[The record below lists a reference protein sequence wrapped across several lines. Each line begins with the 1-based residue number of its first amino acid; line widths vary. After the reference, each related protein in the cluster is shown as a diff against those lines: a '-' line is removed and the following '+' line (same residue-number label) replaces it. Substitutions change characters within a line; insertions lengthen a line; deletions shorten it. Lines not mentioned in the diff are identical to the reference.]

1 MVKLTGTFSQL
12 QSFKVLIV
20 GDFMLDR
27 YTNGTVQRISPEA
40 PVSIL
45 KVENE
50 QSLPGGAGNVA
61 LNLVSL
67 GAQEVVALGRVGSDL
82 VGQELLEKLEIEG
95 VNVDYFVTQTSFPT
109 PIKNRLV
116 AEGQQLLRVDRER
129 VIPIDEDLEK
139 EIIEALPHILSNVD
153 VVAVSDYNKGF
164 LSNALLQALLKKAKE
179 LSIPV
184 IVDPKGD
191 DFAKYL
197 GATLIKPN
205 QNEAYSAAKLPNNAA
220 IDEVAKELFAIC
232 HPDKLVITRSKEG
245 ISLFEKGKDRQ
256 DFSVQIK
263 EVKDVTGAGDTVL
276 AMLSAC
282 IANKIDMENSIRFA
296 NIAAGLAIEKV
307 GCARIGL
314 SDFARRLLE
323 IDLDNKIFDESHL
336 FALKKILINRDYTL
350 FALKGKQVIS
360 SELLRS
366 IQKLTQENKELIIYL
381 QEDEPDEE
389 LINFLSCLKEVS
401 FIILKKESLNN
412 LYKNLKPQSAYLFCN
427 NDMQNIILTEL
438 SNYI

>member
-95 VNVDYFVTQTSFPT
+95 VNVDYFVAQTSFPT

-116 AEGQQLLRVDRER
+116 AEGQQLLRVDREK

-139 EIIEALPHILSNVD
+139 EIIETLPHILSNVD

-205 QNEAYSAAKLPNNAA
+205 QCEAYTAAKLPNSTA
-220 IDEVAKELFAIC
+220 IDEVAKELFSIC

-245 ISLFEKGKDRQ
+245 ISLFEKGKERQ

-282 IANKIDMENSIRFA
+282 VANKIDMENSIRFA

-314 SDFARRLLE
+314 SEFARRLLE

-336 FALKKILINRDYTL
+336 FALKKILINREYTL

-412 LYKNLKPQSAYLFCN
+412 LYKNLKPQSAYLFSN